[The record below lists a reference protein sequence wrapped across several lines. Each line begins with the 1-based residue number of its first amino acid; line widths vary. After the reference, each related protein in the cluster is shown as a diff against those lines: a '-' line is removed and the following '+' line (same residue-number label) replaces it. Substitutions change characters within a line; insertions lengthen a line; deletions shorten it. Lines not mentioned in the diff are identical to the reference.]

1 MQRQLPKNVRQIGN
15 VSDNPKIYVEDYVD
29 TFLGQMGERDEEII
43 AAALIGE
50 IIHEEEQDYV
60 YVFGAVQMNLAGAEQ
75 GEEITVDEEV
85 WGQVC
90 RDKEE
95 YFEEGELIGWY
106 AARREGAVK
115 ISEAILKV
123 QQQYLAKNATLFV
136 TRDIEI
142 QEEIIY
148 AYKLQDLMEISGH
161 YIYYEKNPTMQ
172 NYMIMRR
179 RNLGVAPGE
188 AIEDRAA
195 KDFRSIIR
203 EREEKQEQ
211 KRTNRFM
218 YAASTFLLLVIVI
231 IGVTMM
237 NNYDKMKALQDSLEV
252 LTRDVEVQKEEKPE
266 EPLVQ
271 EDTKPEVEKEEE
283 SKTEEP
289 KIKEETVLETS
300 GEAVM
305 AENSYVVQKGDTLD
319 KISKKIYGDIS
330 YVEEICKLNGLEND
344 NLIFIGE
351 KLLLP

>member
-1 MQRQLPKNVRQIGN
+1 
-15 VSDNPKIYVEDYVD
+15 
-29 TFLGQMGERDEEII
+29 
-43 AAALIGE
+43 
-50 IIHEEEQDYV
+50 
-60 YVFGAVQMNLAGAEQ
+60 
-75 GEEITVDEEV
+75 
-85 WGQVC
+85 
-90 RDKEE
+90 
-95 YFEEGELIGWY
+95 
-106 AARREGAVK
+106 
-115 ISEAILKV
+115 
-123 QQQYLAKNATLFV
+123 
-136 TRDIEI
+136 
-142 QEEIIY
+142 
-148 AYKLQDLMEISGH
+148 
-161 YIYYEKNPTMQ
+161 
-172 NYMIMRR
+172 
-179 RNLGVAPGE
+179 
-188 AIEDRAA
+188 
-195 KDFRSIIR
+195 
-203 EREEKQEQ
+203 
-211 KRTNRFM
+211 M

-252 LTRDVEVQKEEKPE
+252 LTRDVEVQKEDEPE

-283 SKTEEP
+283 SKPEEP

>member
-29 TFLGQMGERDEEII
+29 TFLGQMGEQDEEII

-50 IIHEEEQDYV
+50 IIHEDEQDYV
-60 YVFGAVQMNLAGAEQ
+60 YVFGAVQMNLTKMEQ
-75 GEEITVDEEV
+75 GEEITVDEET
-85 WGQVC
+85 WSQVC
-90 RDKEE
+90 QDKEE
-95 YFEEGELIGWY
+95 YFEEGNLIGWY

-115 ISEAILKV
+115 ISETILKT
-123 QQQYLAKNATLFV
+123 QQEYFAKNDTLFV

-161 YIYYEKNPTMQ
+161 YIYYEKNPAMQ

-179 RNLGVAPGE
+179 RNIGVTPSE

-203 EREEKQEQ
+203 QREERQEQ

-218 YAASTFLLLVIVI
+218 YAASTFLVLVIVI

-237 NNYDKMKALQDSLEV
+237 NNYDKMKAVQDSLEI
-252 LTRDVEVQKEEKPE
+252 LTRDVEIQKADEPEESKIKEETKSKEEKDAE
-266 EPLVQ
+266 SEP
-271 EDTKPEVEKEEE
+271 
-283 SKTEEP
+283 EEP
-289 KIKEETVLETS
+289 KIKEETVLETM

-305 AENSYVVQKGDTLD
+305 AENFYVVQKGDTLD

>member
-29 TFLGQMGERDEEII
+29 TFLGQMGEQDEEII

-50 IIHEEEQDYV
+50 IIHEDEQDYV
-60 YVFGAVQMNLAGAEQ
+60 YVFGAVQMNLTKMEQ
-75 GEEITVDEEV
+75 GEEITVDEET
-85 WGQVC
+85 WSQVC
-90 RDKEE
+90 QDKEE
-95 YFEEGELIGWY
+95 YFEEGNLIGWY

-115 ISEAILKV
+115 ISETLLKI
-123 QQQYLAKNATLFV
+123 QQEYFAKNDTLFV
-136 TRDIEI
+136 TRDIET

-148 AYKLQDLMEISGH
+148 AYKFQDLMEISGH
-161 YIYYEKNPTMQ
+161 YIYYEKNPAMQ

-179 RNLGVAPGE
+179 RNIGVAPSE

-203 EREEKQEQ
+203 QREERQEQ
-211 KRTNRFM
+211 KRANRFM
-218 YAASTFLLLVIVI
+218 YAASTFLVLVIVI

-237 NNYDKMKALQDSLEV
+237 NNYDKMKAVQDSLEI
-252 LTRDVEVQKEEKPE
+252 LTRDVEIQKAD
-266 EPLVQ
+266 EP
-271 EDTKPEVEKEEE
+271 
-283 SKTEEP
+283 EEP
-289 KIKEETVLETS
+289 KIKEETVLETT